1 MDTPG
6 NTPLADQRAEARRL
20 VEGARQQGVTLRL
33 IGGLAIRQHCT
44 ILPFCERDYSDID
57 VVGLKA
63 ERHQIQDAFVELGYQ
78 PNERFNALHGDTRLE
93 FVDPVNERHVDV
105 FLDTFEMDHYIDLRH
120 RLALD
125 DYTVPLSDLLLS
137 KLQIVRLNEKD
148 VRDILTLLKDCD
160 VGHDEAPSRPP
171 FREVRR
177 AGASDDAPGVI
188 NVDYI
193 IELCSC
199 DWGLWK
205 TLTTNVDK
213 VRERMGDYALTAE
226 EQARVRERLATL
238 QEMLV
243 EAPKCLRWKLRDVVG
258 ERLQW
263 YNVPEE

>member
-1 MDTPG
+1 MDAPG
-6 NTPLADQRAEARRL
+6 NTPLADQKAEARRL

-93 FVDPVNERHVDV
+93 FIDPVNDRHVDV
-105 FLDTFEMDHYIDLRH
+105 FLDTFGMDHYIDLRH
-120 RLALD
+120 RLAID
-125 DYTVPLSDLLLS
+125 DYTIPLSDLLLS

-160 VGHDEAPSRPP
+160 VGHQ
-171 FREVRR
+171 
-177 AGASDDAPGVI
+177 DAPGVI

-193 IELCSC
+193 IDLCSC

-213 VRERMGDYALTAE
+213 VLERMGDYALTAE
-226 EQARVRERLATL
+226 EQARIRERLATL
-238 QEMLV
+238 KEMLV

>member
-1 MDTPG
+1 MDVPG
-6 NTPLADQRAEARRL
+6 KTPLADQRAEARRL
-20 VEGARQQGVTLRL
+20 VDGARQQGVTLRL

-63 ERHQIQDAFVELGYQ
+63 ERHKIQDAFVELGYQ

-93 FVDPVNERHVDV
+93 FLDPVNERHVDV

-125 DYTVPLSDLLLS
+125 DYTIPPSDLLLS

-160 VGHDEAPSRPP
+160 IGHA
-171 FREVRR
+171 
-177 AGASDDAPGVI
+177 DAPGVI

-213 VRERMGDYALTAE
+213 VWEHVSDYALTAE
-226 EQARVRERLATL
+226 EQARVRERLANL
-238 QEMLV
+238 KEMLV